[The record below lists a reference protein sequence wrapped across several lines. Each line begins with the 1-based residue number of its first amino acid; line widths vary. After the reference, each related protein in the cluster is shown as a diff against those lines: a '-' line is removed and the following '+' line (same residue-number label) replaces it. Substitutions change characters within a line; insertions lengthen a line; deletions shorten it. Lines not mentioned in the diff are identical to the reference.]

1 MERNRRILIFSQTF
15 VAIVL
20 ALSLVLVT
28 VMRLDRPVFIEN
40 YKDVRVFPTNG
51 FYSAD
56 YLSLHYLANSSDE
69 RNVIAVSF
77 NGAEDLEVISYEN
90 SWPVSGQR
98 VGRYTLRTVQV
109 VVNGHTD
116 VSKGPIRTLEDA
128 RLMFS
133 DGTEL
138 DVSLGRISIY
148 AGSTDDTLKRMRMS
162 SSSDGYSDMEY
173 QVMEDITIE
182 SLESDAYDILT
193 EVFDV
198 RVNDLP
204 LDRIAGTKILQ
215 GQRLTVSA
223 RIRQDDFNY
232 RALSSFQLTPS
243 LVFTDNDGNQQ
254 FEMLDPVSKDVWNLD
269 TWNALRYLKA
279 RGAL

>member
-1 MERNRRILIFSQTF
+1 MGRNRRILIFSQAF

-20 ALSLVLVT
+20 VLSLVLVMA
-28 VMRLDRPVFIEN
+28 MRLDNPVFIEN

-51 FYSAD
+51 YYSAD
-56 YLSLHYLANSSDE
+56 YLSLHYLANSTDE

-77 NGAEDLEVISYEN
+77 KGAEDLEVLSYEN
-90 SWPVSGQR
+90 SWPDNGQR
-98 VGRYTLRTVQV
+98 VGRYTLRTVQL

-116 VSKGPIRTLEDA
+116 VSKGHLRTLEDA
-128 RLMFS
+128 VILFG
-133 DGTEL
+133 DGTSME
-138 DVSLGRISIY
+138 VNLGKISIY
-148 AGSTDDTLKRMRMS
+148 AGSTDDKLIRMRMS

-173 QVMEDITIE
+173 QAMEDTTIE
-182 SLESDAYDILT
+182 SLESDSYDILT

-215 GQRLTVSA
+215 GQRITVSA
-223 RIRQDDFNY
+223 RIRQEEFNY
-232 RALSSFQLTPS
+232 KSMSSFSLTPS
-243 LVFTDNDGNQQ
+243 MTFTDNDGNQQ
-254 FEMLDPVSKDVWNLD
+254 VEMLDFITMDVWNLD
-269 TWNALRYLKA
+269 IWNAMRYLKA

>member
-1 MERNRRILIFSQTF
+1 MERNRRILIFSQAF

-20 ALSLVLVT
+20 SLSLVLVT
-28 VMRLDRPVFIEN
+28 VMRLDHPVFIEN
-40 YKDVRVFPTNG
+40 YKDLRVYPTNG
-51 FYSAD
+51 YYSAD
-56 YLSLHYLANSSDE
+56 YLSLNYLANSTDQ

-77 NGAEDLEVISYEN
+77 NGGEDLEVISYEN
-90 SWPVSGQR
+90 SWPDVGQR
-98 VGRYTLRTVQV
+98 VGRYTLRTVQL

-116 VSKGPIRTLEDA
+116 VNKGIIRTLENA
-128 RLMFS
+128 TLIFS

-148 AGSTDDTLKRMRMS
+148 AGSMDDRLKRMRVS

-182 SLESDAYDILT
+182 RIESDSHEIMT

-204 LDRIAGTKILQ
+204 LDRIGGTKILQ
-215 GQRLTVSA
+215 GQRVTVSA
-223 RIRQDDFNY
+223 RIRQDEFNY
-232 RALSSFQLTPS
+232 KALSSFQLTPS

-254 FEMLDPVSKDVWNLD
+254 VEKLDPISKDVWNLD
-269 TWNALRYLKA
+269 TWNAIRYLKA
-279 RGAL
+279 RGEL